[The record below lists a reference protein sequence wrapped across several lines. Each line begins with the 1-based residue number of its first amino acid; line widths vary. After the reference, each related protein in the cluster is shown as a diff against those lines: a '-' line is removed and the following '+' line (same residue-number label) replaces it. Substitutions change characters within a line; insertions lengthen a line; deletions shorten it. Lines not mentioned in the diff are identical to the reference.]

1 MSNPLPQYLNEFR
14 AELQELYTDFD
25 HAIANEDNH
34 DLHVE
39 AYGNVG
45 KQLEEAIESLDSL
58 IADIEN
64 GVYDKNLE
72 IPDLDEDN

>member
-1 MSNPLPQYLNEFR
+1 MNNSLSQYLNEFR

-25 HAIANEDNH
+25 HTILTEENH

-39 AYGNVG
+39 AYANVG
-45 KQLEEAIESLDSL
+45 KQLEDAIESLDSL
-58 IADIEN
+58 IADIDN

-72 IPDLDEDN
+72 IPGLDEED